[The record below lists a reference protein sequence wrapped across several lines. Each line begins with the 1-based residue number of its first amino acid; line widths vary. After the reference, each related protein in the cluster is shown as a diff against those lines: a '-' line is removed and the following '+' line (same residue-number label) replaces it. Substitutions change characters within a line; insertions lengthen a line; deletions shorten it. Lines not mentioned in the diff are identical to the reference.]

1 MFVSFLL
8 NRTQLLDSFHQL
20 FTASSLNPEQ
30 KEIATARTEF
40 FAYSIPDETEEV
52 SLLFPLK
59 LNIHNSN
66 RWVDN
71 NHLILLLSFRFCA
84 AIGQTT
90 CSHVIGH
97 VFPFWTIHWSS
108 LQFLMVV
115 WFSLLWLAQS
125 QEVRDAIT
133 ILILYLAM
141 IKYVGFLS
149 SFVVASIRFRAELKI
164 ALPDPTAQAL
174 VCFVAGKTQ
183 NWWSTIFRLSSSN
196 QPMMAL

>member
-1 MFVSFLL
+1 MRMMRLTALPWALITTTGSLVVMVKTRSSLSTMSTRKILVHIFWLTERDFIYLLFMCVSFLL

-133 ILILYLAM
+133 IKLIPYLAM
-141 IKYVGFLS
+141 I
-149 SFVVASIRFRAELKI
+149 
-164 ALPDPTAQAL
+164 
-174 VCFVAGKTQ
+174 
-183 NWWSTIFRLSSSN
+183 
-196 QPMMAL
+196 